1 MQALLFGF
9 RGRFNRARFWF
20 IHIGVSVVA
29 TVLLAIAFVS
39 SVLSA
44 GVEGAGT
51 VAPGMSGGTTAIV
64 VALLFIPLVWIG
76 LAASVK
82 RWHDCGKSGWWMLV
96 ALIPVIGGL
105 WFLIEC
111 GFLPGTPGPNI
122 YGPDPLATL

>member
-20 IHIGVSVVA
+20 VHVGVSVAA
-29 TVLLAIAFVS
+29 TVLLAVAFVS

-51 VAPGMSGGTTAIV
+51 ALSTTAVVVAP
-64 VALLFIPLVWIG
+64 LFIPLVWIG

-96 ALIPVIGGL
+96 TFVPVVGGL
-105 WFLIEC
+105 WYLIEC

-122 YGPDPLATL
+122 YGPDPLAAL

>member
-9 RGRFNRARFWF
+9 RGRFNRARFWLV
-20 IHIGVSVVA
+20 HVGVSVAA
-29 TVLLAIAFVS
+29 TALLAVAFVS

-51 VAPGMSGGTTAIV
+51 VLSTTAVV
-64 VALLFIPLVWIG
+64 VAPLFIPLVWIG

-96 ALIPVIGGL
+96 TFVPVVGGL
-105 WFLIEC
+105 WYLIEC

-122 YGPDPLATL
+122 YGPDPLASL